1 MALNFKNYERAE
13 RVSLGTIA
21 NLVGPGGTI
30 KPITMSNWLNAEI
43 RVQLV
48 LTQKNGA
55 SDVVTCSPEV
65 SKRLRSKEIKIS
77 QLPSF
82 EVEEQLNAQ
91 GEIINMIKM
100 PSAGSTMPDYEIT
113 GKEEA
118 YAPVATFNVE
128 ELIAF

>member
-21 NLVGPGGTI
+21 SIIGVGGKI
-30 KPITMSNWLNAEI
+30 RPITMSNWLNPDI
-43 RVQLV
+43 RIQLV
-48 LTQKNGA
+48 LTQKDGT
-55 SDVVTCSPEV
+55 SDVVTCSPEL

-77 QLPSF
+77 QLPNF
-82 EVEEQLNAQ
+82 EVEEQLNSQ

-100 PSAGSTMPDYEIT
+100 PSAGATMPDYEIT
-113 GKEEA
+113 GKEET
-118 YAPVATFNVE
+118 YEPVALFNAE

>member
-13 RVSLGTIA
+13 RVSLGTVATLIG
-21 NLVGPGGTI
+21 VGGKI
-30 KPITMSNWLNAEI
+30 RPITMSNWLNPDI
-43 RVQLV
+43 RIQLV
-48 LTQKNGA
+48 LTQKDGT
-55 SDVVTCSPEV
+55 SDVVTCSPEL

-82 EVEEQLNAQ
+82 EVEEQLNSQ

-100 PSAGSTMPDYEIT
+100 PSAGATMPDYEIT
-113 GKEEA
+113 GKEET
-118 YAPVATFNVE
+118 YEPVALFNAE

>member
-13 RVSLGTIA
+13 RVSLGTVASLIG
-21 NLVGPGGTI
+21 VGGKI
-30 KPITMSNWLNAEI
+30 KPISLTNWMNAEI
-43 RVQLV
+43 RIQLV
-48 LTQKNGA
+48 LTQKNGE
-55 SDVVTCSPEV
+55 SDIVTCSPEV
-65 SKRLRSKEIKIS
+65 SKRLRSKELKVS

-82 EVEEQLNAQ
+82 EVEEQLSSK

-100 PSAGSTMPDYEIT
+100 PSAGASMPDYEIT

-118 YAPVATFNVE
+118 FVPVALFNAE